1 MLDCV
6 FFFIFV
12 CVNGKNKT
20 DEFSRGH
27 LAVASTPSIAA
38 RMESQLE
45 QQQIMKVGQRKVNK
59 SQRKAETERGSWQ
72 CVLSGVLLDIIQFG
86 DIRLSWHCFGY
97 ALKQPWLGVC
107 CCMGAQVLW

>member
-6 FFFIFV
+6 IFFISV

-20 DEFSRGH
+20 DEVSRGH

-59 SQRKAETERGSWQ
+59 SQRKAETDREEAGRVYYLGSCWISFS
-72 CVLSGVLLDIIQFG
+72 LET
-86 DIRLSWHCFGY
+86 
-97 ALKQPWLGVC
+97 
-107 CCMGAQVLW
+107 